1 MKKISVLLGLLALLC
16 ANLAFAAGAI
26 VTSLNGTA
34 QAQTGSAAPRTLREG
49 DTVNQGDTVFTGG
62 GSSLVLRF
70 DDGQVAALTSNS
82 RMTVTTYDYNSSSGG
97 GNVFLSLITGG
108 MRTITGLIGHRNPS
122 NVAFRAATA
131 TIGIRGTDVT
141 FATQGNEVLVEVTDG
156 SVTVTVGTQTI
167 TLAAGE
173 AAFIRPGP
181 NGIPV
186 IVKGPIATV
195 LNGTGQNRVPEA
207 LQRDL
212 SSATGV
218 TLSTVGQTTS
228 TTTPNNTQVT
238 ITNTSGGGSSVH

>member
-122 NVAFRAATA
+122 NVAFR
-131 TIGIRGTDVT
+131 
-141 FATQGNEVLVEVTDG
+141 
-156 SVTVTVGTQTI
+156 
-167 TLAAGE
+167 
-173 AAFIRPGP
+173 
-181 NGIPV
+181 
-186 IVKGPIATV
+186 
-195 LNGTGQNRVPEA
+195 
-207 LQRDL
+207 
-212 SSATGV
+212 
-218 TLSTVGQTTS
+218 
-228 TTTPNNTQVT
+228 
-238 ITNTSGGGSSVH
+238 